1 MTFSGVLARIVTLAM
16 ISIFMQN
23 AIFDRA
29 FGSNVAIY
37 ASRKEDH
44 VLGFTAGITL
54 ITTLASIVTYF
65 IDKPMLATAHGY
77 YFMPLIYIGVIGVL
91 YIAGL
96 LITWK
101 CFHKAYKEI
110 RKYAHLA
117 VFNCAVIGAL
127 FLNSN
132 YGSDLPSYIGYGF
145 GSGVGFFLACFMLNI
160 AHEQLDS
167 DKIPRLFR
175 GYPIMMIYIGI
186 VSLAL
191 NVLTGYTAE
200 F

>member
-1 MTFSGVLARIVTLAM
+1 MTLSTVLARMVSLAM
-16 ISIFMQN
+16 ISIFAQN
-23 AIFDRA
+23 ALLDRA
-29 FGSNVAIY
+29 FGANVAIY
-37 ASRKEDH
+37 ASRKDTQ
-44 VLGFTAGITL
+44 VTGFTFGITAM
-54 ITTLASIVTYF
+54 TTAASIVTYF
-65 IDKPMLATAHGY
+65 IDKPMLKLEYGY

-91 YIAGL
+91 YVAGL
-96 LITWK
+96 YILFK
-101 CFHKAYKEI
+101 FFHKTYKKV

-117 VFNCAVIGAL
+117 IFNCAVIGAL
-127 FLNSN
+127 FLNSV

-145 GSGVGFFLACFMLNI
+145 GSGVGFFLACFLLNI
-160 AHEQLDS
+160 AQERLNS

-175 GYPIMMIYIGI
+175 GYPIMHIYIGI